1 MAGKGKTEIVAEVK
15 EFGQGLISFGGGG
28 EEKQDWAEEK
38 VEMKDLAN
46 LVGSSGANIPHQ
58 SILISQTSVT
68 LHH

>member
-1 MAGKGKTEIVAEVK
+1 MAGKGKAEIVAEVK
-15 EFGQGLISFGGGG
+15 EFGQGLISLRGG

-68 LHH
+68 LPH